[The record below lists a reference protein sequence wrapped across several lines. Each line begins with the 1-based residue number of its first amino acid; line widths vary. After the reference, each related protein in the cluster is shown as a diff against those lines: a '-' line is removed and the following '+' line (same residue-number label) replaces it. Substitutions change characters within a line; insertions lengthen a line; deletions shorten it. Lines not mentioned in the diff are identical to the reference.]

1 MPAYRLCY
9 FNFRGRAE
17 PARFLFHLAGVPYED
32 VRWELADWA
41 KIKNETPWGQ
51 GPVLEVDG
59 KPLAQAPA
67 INQYLAK
74 LFGYNGKNDW
84 EGAQI
89 QELQGALDDVINEM
103 KTPFMTKDEEEKERL
118 LQQFISDKVEPFY
131 SRLVKRLTE
140 NGNRHFVGDG
150 LTIAD
155 IALYV
160 WIEGVDEGVIPG
172 VLAKFPVLE
181 EFVKR
186 TASLP
191 KMREW
196 IEKRPDCPFS
206 IVSKKK
212 Q

>member
-1 MPAYRLCY
+1 
-9 FNFRGRAE
+9 
-17 PARFLFHLAGVPYED
+17 
-32 VRWELADWA
+32 
-41 KIKNETPWGQ
+41 
-51 GPVLEVDG
+51 
-59 KPLAQAPA
+59 
-67 INQYLAK
+67 
-74 LFGYNGKNDW
+74 
-84 EGAQI
+84 
-89 QELQGALDDVINEM
+89 M

-140 NGNRHFVGDG
+140 NGNQHFVGDG